1 MPATV
6 TATTG
11 AGTETGAGA
20 GAATTTMQSA
30 GRQHLA
36 QLSFSL
42 SRSRSDCGV
51 CGSNSISSLCAAALS
66 HHLPYPALPR
76 PSSYNEQS
84 IRTTPARSLV
94 KFVDLHDS

>member
-11 AGTETGAGA
+11 AGTETGA

-42 SRSRSDCGV
+42 SRSDCGV
-51 CGSNSISSLCAAALS
+51 CGSNSISSLCAAAFS
-66 HHLPYPALPR
+66 HHFPCPTLPR
-76 PSSYNEQS
+76 LSSYNEQS